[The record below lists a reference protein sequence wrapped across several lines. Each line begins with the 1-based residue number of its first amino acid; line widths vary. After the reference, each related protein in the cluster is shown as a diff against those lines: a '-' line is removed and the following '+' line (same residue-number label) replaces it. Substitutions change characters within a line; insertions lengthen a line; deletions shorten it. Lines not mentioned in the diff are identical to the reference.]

1 MQIILASAKIMNDR
15 TEVTPPVTS
24 RPHFEEEAKRL
35 ALELGQM
42 KVEDLVKALH
52 CSNAIAMENHL
63 RYQRFF
69 DEEEALPAVL
79 AYHGQAYKYLKA
91 EDFTDDNFRYAQQHL
106 TILSFLYGMLR
117 PLDMIHPYRL
127 EGKVKLDATDG
138 KNLFAW
144 WKDKLT
150 DLLIRRVQED
160 DGILLHLA
168 TEEFEHLF
176 DWKRVMKEVRVI
188 KPYFYVDK
196 GNEYKI
202 VSMYAKGCRGAM
214 ARYVIQ
220 NHIEDT
226 EKLKDF
232 SVDGFT
238 FRSAGNDNLVF
249 IKP

>member
-1 MQIILASAKIMNDR
+1 MQIILASAKIMNDK
-15 TEVTPPVTS
+15 TEITPPLTS
-24 RPHFEEEAKRL
+24 RPRFEEEAKQF

-42 KVEDLVKALH
+42 KVDALAKVLL
-52 CSNAIAMENHL
+52 CSNAIALENHQ

-69 DEEEALPAVL
+69 DERATLPAVL

-91 EDFTDDNFRYAQQHL
+91 EDFTDADFRFAQSHL
-106 TILSFLYGMLR
+106 LILSFLYGMLR

-127 EGKVKLDATDG
+127 EGKVKLEAAGG
-138 KNLFAW
+138 KNLFTY

-150 DLLIRRVQED
+150 DLLIRRVQKD

-176 DWKRVMKEVRVI
+176 NWKRVVKEVHVI

-220 NHIEDT
+220 NRIGDT
-226 EKLKDF
+226 EKLKGF

-238 FRSAGNDNLVF
+238 FHSAEDGDNLVF
-249 IKP
+249 TN